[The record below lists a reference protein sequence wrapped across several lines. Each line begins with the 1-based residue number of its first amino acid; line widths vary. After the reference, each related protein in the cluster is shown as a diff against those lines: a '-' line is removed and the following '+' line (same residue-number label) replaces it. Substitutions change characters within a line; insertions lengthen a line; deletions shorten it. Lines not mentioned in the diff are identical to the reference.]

1 MDFLRKTT
9 TLTNEISLCVGLL
22 LSIGYF
28 GIRGEGGFLPAFTLL
43 GVALYAVYCYLQI
56 SQSDEDSYN
65 EESHWY
71 DKHLPFVACMV
82 VSVALIVGIGTK
94 I

>member
-1 MDFLRKTT
+1 MDFLRKMT

-22 LSIGYF
+22 LLSGHF
-28 GIRGEGGFLPAFTLL
+28 GIRGEGGFLPAFTVL
-43 GVALYAVYCYLQI
+43 GVALYAVYCYIQI
-56 SQSDEDSYN
+56 SSQSEDSYS
-65 EESHWY
+65 EESNWY
-71 DKHLPFVACMV
+71 DKHLPFVTCMV